1 MQLEKEM
8 NLLLHQKC
16 LIFAILVM
24 RQSDEQI
31 NIVNLMVNGVM
42 LSLHADVKY
51 INELENF

>member
-31 NIVNLMVNGVM
+31 IIVNLMVNGVM
-42 LSLHADVKY
+42 LSLHAGVKY